1 MGGVARNGRRFLM
14 KKILVVEDDP
24 VNATI
29 VGDFLASNGYAVAL
43 ARNGVQGIE
52 MCASEQPD
60 MMLVDVMLP
69 RRNGFEVCFEVKRT
83 AHGRDMPLVLMSA
96 VCRDDEDVTRY
107 SKDGLHVE
115 AYLNKPFSLS
125 RLLAQVQASIGA
137 PTP

>member
-1 MGGVARNGRRFLM
+1 M

-24 VNATI
+24 INATI
-29 VGDFLASNGYAVAL
+29 VGDFLTSNGYVVAV

-52 MCASEQPD
+52 MCESEQPD

-83 AHGRDMPLVLMSA
+83 ERGRDIPLVLMSA

-107 SKDGLHVE
+107 SREGLHVD
-115 AYLNKPFSLS
+115 AYLNKPFSLA
-125 RLLAQVQASIGA
+125 RLLAQVQSSIGA
-137 PTP
+137 PT

>member
-1 MGGVARNGRRFLM
+1 M

-29 VGDFLASNGYAVAL
+29 VGDFLVSNGYSVAL

-52 MCASEQPD
+52 MCETEHPD

-83 AHGRDMPLVLMSA
+83 PHGRDIPLVLMSA

-107 SKDGLHVE
+107 SREGLHVD

-137 PTP
+137 ATP